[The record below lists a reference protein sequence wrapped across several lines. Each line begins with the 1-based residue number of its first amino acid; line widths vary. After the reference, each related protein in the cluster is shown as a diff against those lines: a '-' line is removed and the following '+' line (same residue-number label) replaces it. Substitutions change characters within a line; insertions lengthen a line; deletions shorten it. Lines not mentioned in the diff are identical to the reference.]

1 MTITAKVLS
10 IKRLDFT
17 TDKNEEVKG
26 YQVWLSAPSD
36 SKSWSGPEIL
46 KTFIKDDSMHA
57 GDAAALLPDDS
68 VLFEFNRYGKPV
80 ITDFA
85 PVLV

>member
-1 MTITAKVLS
+1 MTITAKVLA
-10 IKRLDFT
+10 IHRLDFT

-36 SKSWSGPEIL
+36 SKSWVGPEIL
-46 KTFIKDDSMHA
+46 KSFFKDDNQHA
-57 GDAAALLPDDS
+57 GDAAALLPGDS

-85 PVLV
+85 PVQV